1 MTELHLPWLEI
12 SILLPLVGAI
22 WVSRIRDA
30 EQARRVCLVFAA
42 LTFSCAVGEW
52 QDFDFLHVAEADD
65 AGHLLTSIVGHPV
78 LVIDQ
83 LSAPLLPLTS
93 LLFLL
98 TAVATLRTKIRRF
111 SFPGM
116 LVSESLL
123 LATFS
128 CKDPVVLIAL
138 LSLST
143 IPPYLELR
151 AREKPTGVYV
161 THMTLFVV
169 LLAIGW
175 YFVEQE
181 GTGRVHSWW
190 ALLPL
195 LGAIFIRGGIA
206 PVHCWMTDL
215 FEHATFGTALMYV
228 TPITAAYA
236 AIRLVLPI
244 CPDWV
249 LRSIGLLSLTTAVY
263 AAGMALVQREA
274 RRFFCYLFL
283 SHSALVFVG
292 LEAVTPIGLTGG
304 LCVWLSASLALTGF
318 GLTLRAI
325 EARRG
330 RLGLVDFQGLYDVS
344 PALAACY
351 LLTGLASVGFP
362 GTSGFIGMEMLVD
375 GAVTAYPY
383 VGATVVL
390 AAALNGIAIV
400 KSYFLIFT
408 GTRHSSTVVLASRPR
423 ERWAVLTLAAL
434 IFTGG
439 IIPQPGV
446 ATRHHAAEELLE
458 HRHATPGLVD
468 EAMEDEGS
476 DPLEPGDH
484 GAPPKA
490 QEPDRRGSAQ
500 EATRHT
506 NETSDSSNLGT
517 RSNDASATHDAAAR
531 GKE

>member
-12 SILLPLVGAI
+12 SIVLPLLGAA
-22 WVSRIRDA
+22 WVSRVRDA
-30 EQARRVCLVFAA
+30 ELARRVCLVFAT
-42 LTFSCAVGEW
+42 LTFLCAVGEW
-52 QDFDFLHVAEADD
+52 QDFDFLHVPEADD
-65 AGHLLTSIVGHPV
+65 RGHFLTWLFGHPV

-83 LSAPLLPLTS
+83 LSAPLLPLTA

-116 LVSESLL
+116 LVSEAIL

-128 CKDPVVLIAL
+128 CKDPIGVIVL
-138 LSLST
+138 LSVAT

-151 AREKPTGVYV
+151 ARDKPTGVYV
-161 THMTLFVV
+161 SHMAVFVLLLVVGWTFVV
-169 LLAIGW
+169 
-175 YFVEQE
+175 QE
-181 GTGRVHSWW
+181 GTGQVHSWW

-195 LGAIFIRGGIA
+195 LGAVFIRGGIV

-215 FEHATFGTALMYV
+215 FEHATFGTALLYV
-228 TPITAAYA
+228 TPIAGAYA
-236 AIRLVLPI
+236 AIRLVVPI

-249 LRSIGLLSLTTAVY
+249 LRGIGLVSLTTAVY

-274 RRFFCYLFL
+274 RRFFCYLFI

-325 EARRG
+325 ESRRG
-330 RLGLVDFQGLYDVS
+330 RLGLVDFQGLYYAS

-351 LLTGLASVGFP
+351 LVTGLASVGFP

-383 VGATVVL
+383 IGVTVVV
-390 AAALNGIAIV
+390 AAALNGIAVV

-408 GTRHSSTVVLASRPR
+408 GTRHTSTVVLTSRPR

-434 IFTGG
+434 IFVGG
-439 IIPQPGV
+439 FIPQPGV
-446 ATRHHAAEELLE
+446 ATRYHAAEELL
-458 HRHATPGLVD
+458 RQRAFMPGLVD
-468 EAMEDEGS
+468 EPTGNAPFS
-476 DPLEPGDH
+476 PPHHPSVPVPHDPGGGEKG
-484 GAPPKA
+484 
-490 QEPDRRGSAQ
+490 RG
-500 EATRHT
+500 
-506 NETSDSSNLGT
+506 
-517 RSNDASATHDAAAR
+517 
-531 GKE
+531 